1 MECPTTRLRARVGRL
16 RITARVTGRQVYRN
30 DHLIGLSAAAGV
42 APDSAMP
49 AILDAD
55 RRGEGK

>member
-16 RITARVTGRQVYRN
+16 PGTARVTGRQVYRN
-30 DHLIGLSAAAGV
+30 DHVIDLSTAAGV
-42 APDSAMP
+42 VVDSMMP